1 MNKALAKVS
10 KPDILI
16 DNNIKSF
23 ISKNAYAINEQRIV
37 GLTIKENDSRW
48 QEELSNFNNVINQ
61 EITRPLKPIQVRASF
76 YLATM
81 KRATNFSV
89 PGAVK
94 TMMYG
99 TFAFCLVK

>member
-1 MNKALAKVS
+1 MLMLLMNKEL
-10 KPDILI
+10 
-16 DNNIKSF
+16 
-23 ISKNAYAINEQRIV
+23 

-89 PGAVK
+89 PEPVK
-94 TMMYG
+94 R
-99 TFAFCLVK
+99 L

>member
-1 MNKALAKVS
+1 MLMLLMNKIA
-10 KPDILI
+10 
-16 DNNIKSF
+16 
-23 ISKNAYAINEQRIV
+23 

-81 KRATNFSV
+81 KRAANFSV
-89 PGAVK
+89 PGAGK
-94 TMMYG
+94 TAMMYVHLL
-99 TFAFCLVK
+99 FV

>member
-1 MNKALAKVS
+1 MLMLLMNKEL
-10 KPDILI
+10 
-16 DNNIKSF
+16 
-23 ISKNAYAINEQRIV
+23 

-81 KRATNFSV
+81 KRAPIFL
-89 PGAVK
+89 
-94 TMMYG
+94 Y
-99 TFAFCLVK
+99 LEW

>member
-23 ISKNAYAINEQRIV
+23 ISKNAYAINEQRI

-89 PGAVK
+89 PESVK
-94 TMMYG
+94 R
-99 TFAFCLVK
+99 L